1 LGYYGREVQN
11 GILRGVRPIVT
22 SDDKISIPPKYY
34 SNFKVLEEPDTAEFI
49 DFYGRLRIKLRG
61 FGIGLMDFD
70 ALLPAW
76 QHVGL
81 TYPGIGED
89 KYLEMAM
96 PLYDLLETLLP
107 SDDPIV
113 KRVITTLSGK
123 SQDGFQLYVK
133 LWACLYQFSAH
144 TSQANLPF
152 GASIQT

>member
-1 LGYYGREVQN
+1 
-11 GILRGVRPIVT
+11 
-22 SDDKISIPPKYY
+22 
-34 SNFKVLEEPDTAEFI
+34 
-49 DFYGRLRIKLRG
+49 
-61 FGIGLMDFD
+61 MDFD